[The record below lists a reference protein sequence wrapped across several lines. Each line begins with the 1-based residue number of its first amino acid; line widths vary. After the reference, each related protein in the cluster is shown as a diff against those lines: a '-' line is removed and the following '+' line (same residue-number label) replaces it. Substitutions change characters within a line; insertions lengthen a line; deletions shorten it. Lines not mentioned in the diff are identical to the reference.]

1 MSSENLMVIEY
12 QLYDA
17 TDKILGRFCS
27 IIAKKVLLGEYIVI
41 INAKNSIISGT
52 KRDIHEK
59 YLARLNVT
67 TATNPR
73 RGPFHERRPDTFMRR
88 VVKQMLPRK
97 KLRGKEALKRV
108 HIYISNIPERF
119 KNKYQLLIP
128 NDVDKVDKKKLSY
141 YNKYITLE
149 NLCQRIGWKKNEI
162 EA

>member
-1 MSSENLMVIEY
+1 MVIEY

-27 IIAKKVLLGEYIVI
+27 IIAKKSLLGEYIVI
-41 INAKNSIISGT
+41 INAKDAIISGK

-59 YLARLNVT
+59 HLAKLSIS

-88 VVKQMLPRK
+88 VIKQMLPRK

-108 HIYISNIPERF
+108 HVYISDVPERF
-119 KNKYQLLIP
+119 KSRYQKLVLHEIQNVNKTR
-128 NDVDKVDKKKLSY
+128 LSY
-141 YNKYITLE
+141 YNRYITLE
-149 NLCQRIGWKKNEI
+149 NLCQRIGWKNNKI

>member
-1 MSSENLMVIEY
+1 MVIEY

-27 IIAKKVLLGEYIVI
+27 IIAKKALLGEYLVI
-41 INAKNSIISGT
+41 INAKNAIISGS

-59 YLARLNVT
+59 YLARLNIS

-73 RGPFHERRPDTFMRR
+73 RGPFHDRRPDTFMRR

-97 KLRGKEALKRV
+97 KLRGKEAIKRV
-108 HIYISNIPERF
+108 YIYISNIPDRF
-119 KNKYQLLIP
+119 KEKYQLLVPKDIS
-128 NDVDKVDKKKLSY
+128 NIDKKRLSY
-141 YNKYITLE
+141 YNKFITLE
-149 NLCQRIGWKKNEI
+149 NLCQRIGWKKTES